1 MKSQPVQPEMLE
13 FLDLLLDYE
22 VAENHDDFEVLTEGN
37 ELILEEISKEPEKDV
52 KAGEHHGS

>member
-37 ELILEEISKEPEKDV
+37 ELILEEISKDPKKDV